1 MPKLV
6 YIAHPLHNGARIVK
20 ANRTDAWQICKAIIR
35 QYPDVMPLSPLQ
47 AFSFMAQKDDDRA
60 REFGERLLR
69 LCHEAWFFDSS
80 SWVKG
85 GVAWRESPGCAA
97 EYALAHEWHIPCCDK
112 VFELGRVRLREGI
125 FSHGTT
131 VNIEKYLKRSKPLP

>member
-80 SWVKG
+80 PWVKG